1 MEFIGGSPLNIK
13 IVNAEN
19 KHLTDCKIAL
29 QKSELGRV
37 YFPNEDKVHN
47 ALNEGISKGEISVA
61 INEESVVMG
70 FVWVIQKGAF
80 HSYPYV
86 HIIAVKEE
94 YRSLG
99 IGKRLIGYIE
109 ENSWSSKLFL
119 VVADFNPRAKKFYLD
134 YGFKEVGC
142 IPNLYRNGITE
153 YLLVKEI
160 LK

>member
-1 MEFIGGSPLNIK
+1 MNIN
-13 IVNAEN
+13 IINAEN
-19 KHLTDCKIAL
+19 KHLTDCMIAL
-29 QKSELGRV
+29 HKSELGRV
-37 YFPNEDKVHN
+37 YFPDEDKVHN
-47 ALNEGISKGEISVA
+47 AVNEGISKGEISVA
-61 INEESVVMG
+61 INDDNVVLG
-70 FVWVIQKGAF
+70 FIWVIQKGAF
-80 HSYPYV
+80 HSYPYL

-109 ENSWSSKLFL
+109 ENSRASKLFL

-142 IPNLYRNGITE
+142 IPNLYKDGITE
-153 YLLVKEI
+153 YLLMKEI

>member
-1 MEFIGGSPLNIK
+1 MNIK
-13 IVNAEN
+13 IVDAEN
-19 KHLTDCKIAL
+19 KHLTDCKMAL

-37 YFPNEDKVHN
+37 YFPDEDKVHN
-47 ALNEGISKGEISVA
+47 AVNEGISKGEISVA
-61 INEESVVMG
+61 INDESVVLG
-70 FVWVIQKGAF
+70 FIWVIQKGAF
-80 HSYPYV
+80 HSYPYL

-109 ENSWSSKLFL
+109 EISGSSKLFL